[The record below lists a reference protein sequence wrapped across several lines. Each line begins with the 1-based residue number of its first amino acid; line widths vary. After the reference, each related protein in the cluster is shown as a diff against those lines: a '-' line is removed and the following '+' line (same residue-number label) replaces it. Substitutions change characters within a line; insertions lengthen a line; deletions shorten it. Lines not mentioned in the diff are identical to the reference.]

1 MQGSYRNLSKV
12 SEKVVA
18 AMTEDDLE
26 RLIDDHYQGESQTLT
41 TAAEQNL
48 LKLQELRG
56 RLKPEQA
63 KRWEEIKQ
71 GFARVKRMGGKED
84 DPVARV
90 TGQLS
95 AIEEQ
100 LGSVAGAVVRA
111 AEVSRQSTGSSPMAE
126 VTPRLEALRE
136 ALLELARRE
145 TPAPVVQMP
154 PGPDLT
160 PYLQHLAKVL
170 RALAERSV
178 AAPAQ
183 TTDLSPV
190 MEQLTQAVRT
200 MAERQPVA
208 APTSAPPADLG
219 RAQSLQRAAAAP
231 LPADMGRQIA
241 LVENALAPLERV
253 AKRTLQSGEE
263 SLKAMQVW
271 QAVTEALELLQAM
284 QR

>member
-1 MQGSYRNLSKV
+1 M
-12 SEKVVA
+12 
-18 AMTEDDLE
+18 
-26 RLIDDHYQGESQTLT
+26 
-41 TAAEQNL
+41 
-48 LKLQELRG
+48 QELRG

-63 KRWEEIKQ
+63 RRWEEIKQ

-111 AEVSRQSTGSSPMAE
+111 AEVASQSSGSGPVAE
-126 VTPRLEALRE
+126 VTPRLDSLRE

-145 TPAPVVQMP
+145 APAPVVQVA

-183 TTDLSPV
+183 AADLSPV

-200 MAERQPVA
+200 MADRQPVA
-208 APTSAPPADLG
+208 APVSMPP
-219 RAQSLQRAAAAP
+219 AQSLQRAASAP
-231 LPADMGRQIA
+231 LPAEMGRQLA
-241 LVENALAPLERV
+241 LVESALAPLERV
-253 AKRTLQSGEE
+253 AKRTLQGGEE
-263 SLKAMQVW
+263 NLKAMQVW

-284 QR
+284 QRPMGG

>member
-1 MQGSYRNLSKV
+1 M
-12 SEKVVA
+12 
-18 AMTEDDLE
+18 
-26 RLIDDHYQGESQTLT
+26 
-41 TAAEQNL
+41 
-48 LKLQELRG
+48 QELRG

-63 KRWEEIKQ
+63 RRWEEIKQ

-111 AEVSRQSTGSSPMAE
+111 AEVASQSSGSGPVAE
-126 VTPRLEALRE
+126 VTPRLDSLRE

-145 TPAPVVQMP
+145 TPAPVVQVAS
-154 PGPDLT
+154 GPDLT

-183 TTDLSPV
+183 TADLSPV

-200 MAERQPVA
+200 MADRQPVA
-208 APTSAPPADLG
+208 APPPMSPV
-219 RAQSLQRAAAAP
+219 QSLQRAAAAP
-231 LPADMGRQIA
+231 LPAEMGRQLA
-241 LVENALAPLERV
+241 LVESALAPLERM
-253 AKRTLQSGEE
+253 AKRTLQGGEE
-263 SLKAMQVW
+263 IKAMQVW
-271 QAVTEALELLQAM
+271 QAVTEALELLQAI